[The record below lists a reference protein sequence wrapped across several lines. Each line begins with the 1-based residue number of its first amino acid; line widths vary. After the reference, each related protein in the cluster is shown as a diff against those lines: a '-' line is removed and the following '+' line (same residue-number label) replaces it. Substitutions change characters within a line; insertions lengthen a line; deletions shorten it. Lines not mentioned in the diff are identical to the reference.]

1 MDRFI
6 HTHHLYSNKQE
17 LQQKADDLGLSID
30 KLSEG
35 IEYDWH
41 TILIDL
47 QDISTVK
54 VVLDTDDTPLAAVEL
69 KNGSYYILN
78 TLFDDLIGLLDAN
91 VGNVVKIEMS
101 DEPAK

>member
-6 HTHHLYSNKQE
+6 HTHHLHSNKQE
-17 LQQKADDLGLSID
+17 LQQKADDLGLSIE

-54 VVLDTDDTPLAAVEL
+54 VVLDTDDTPLSAVEL

-78 TLFDDLIGLLDAN
+78 MLFDDLVGLLDAN
-91 VGNVVKIEMS
+91 IGNVVKINVA
-101 DEPAK
+101 DELAN